1 MSTLKNISSNNYSSN
16 LVLDSLLLHFM
27 DRNCN
32 TYSCTSFCD
41 LVSFL
46 ISILITNP
54 VQQLDLQ
61 AALKELYLFYS
72 ATSKMYDFMGKIPIQ
87 IEQNDLSCVFALR
100 VLKIEVRER
109 FFNLFLGTYMKELPL
124 IKIVCY
130 FLFFFFNLLIACA
143 ATANQVIVP
152 F

>member
-72 ATSKMYDFMGKIPIQ
+72 ATSKMYDFMGKNTNSNR
-87 IEQNDLSCVFALR
+87 IEWSFLCICLKGFENRSQGKVFQFILR
-100 VLKIEVRER
+100 YLHER
-109 FFNLFLGTYMKELPL
+109 TSSNKDSLLFS
-124 IKIVCY
+124 
-130 FLFFFFNLLIACA
+130 FFFF
-143 ATANQVIVP
+143 
-152 F
+152 